1 MFPAIIA
8 MRDHGHCGTQSGCAA
23 PAATTSSSATYSSQR
38 NTFSFQDP
46 QLIRRSGPLY
56 AFPFMFIAKGPAT
69 ALGIAHHAI
78 DTLIGTTTENRR
90 GATRSAGLFG
100 VACGINP
107 IALEESVLASC

>member
-1 MFPAIIA
+1 
-8 MRDHGHCGTQSGCAA
+8 
-23 PAATTSSSATYSSQR
+23 
-38 NTFSFQDP
+38 
-46 QLIRRSGPLY
+46 
-56 AFPFMFIAKGPAT
+56 MFIAKGPAT